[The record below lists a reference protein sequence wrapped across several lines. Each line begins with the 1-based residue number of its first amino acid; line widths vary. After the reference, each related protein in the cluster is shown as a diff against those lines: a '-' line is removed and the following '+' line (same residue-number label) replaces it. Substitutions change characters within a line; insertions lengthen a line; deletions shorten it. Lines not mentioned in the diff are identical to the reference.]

1 MLKKNELSHYCRMAI
16 SLSKWEFRTRYA
28 GTAGGFIWSLVLPI
42 TMALIYW
49 YVFAIGLRAQGPDD
63 MPFILWFLCGF
74 IPWTAFNET
83 IVNNVTSI
91 IKNSNLVKNLLF
103 PVEILPLINLI
114 VSQVTHFVFL
124 AILVILLYCYKMSPN
139 IYSLQIIYYFFA
151 LLIFSY
157 GISMLLA
164 SLNVY
169 YRDLSHALNVILNI
183 WFWITPIVWP
193 PSLLSNKTKF
203 ILECNPIYYIVNG
216 YRESFLYHHYF
227 WESMNSFYIFWIT
240 NIIILFFGCCIF
252 AKLKHDFADVL

>member
-1 MLKKNELSHYCRMAI
+1 MLTKNELLHYCKMAT
-16 SLSKWEFRTRYA
+16 SLSKWEFKTRYA
-28 GTAGGFIWSLVLPI
+28 GTAGGFLWSLILPI

-83 IVNNVTSI
+83 IVNNVSSI
-91 IKNSNLVKNLLF
+91 IKNSNLVKNVLF

-114 VSQVTHFVFL
+114 VSQITHLIFL
-124 AILVILLYCYKMSPN
+124 TILLILLYCYKMPPN

-151 LLIFSY
+151 LLIFSF

-164 SLNVY
+164 ALNVY

-193 PSLLSNKTKF
+193 PSLLSSKMKF
-203 ILECNPIYYIVNG
+203 LSLIHI
-216 YRESFLYHHYF
+216 
-227 WESMNSFYIFWIT
+227 
-240 NIIILFFGCCIF
+240 
-252 AKLKHDFADVL
+252 

>member
-1 MLKKNELSHYCRMAI
+1 MLTKNELLHYCKMAT
-16 SLSKWEFRTRYA
+16 SLSKWEFKTRYA
-28 GTAGGFIWSLVLPI
+28 GTAGGFLWSLILPI

-83 IVNNVTSI
+83 IVNNVSSI
-91 IKNSNLVKNLLF
+91 IKNSNLVKNVLF

-114 VSQVTHFVFL
+114 VSQITHLIFL
-124 AILVILLYCYKMSPN
+124 TILLILLYCYKMPPN

-151 LLIFSY
+151 LLIFSF

-164 SLNVY
+164 ALNVY

-193 PSLLSNKTKF
+193 PSLLSSKMKF

-227 WESMNSFYIFWIT
+227 WESMTSFYIFWIT
-240 NIIILFFGCCIF
+240 NITILFFGWCIF
-252 AKLKHDFADVL
+252 AKLKSDFADVL